1 MYNKVVLVGN
11 LTRDVEIRY
20 SQSGGAIGNVGIA
33 KFINARFDS
42 KSSGAL

>member
-20 SQSGGAIGNVGIA
+20 SPSGSAVGNVGIA
-33 KFINARFDS
+33 TSRKWKAKQES
-42 KSSGAL
+42 KKRR